1 MSLQDARDRA
11 QEQMAARKR
20 MGDYDRRTKL
30 KPKGHEETM
39 EEKQR
44 RWFLR
49 DAEQYLGQLRH
60 ALFREDWAASRQQC
74 GEILDLIDR
83 REGGRP

>member
-1 MSLQDARDRA
+1 MSEKKIGNDQVKYGRT
-11 QEQMAARKR
+11 RK
-20 MGDYDRRTKL
+20 DSQTKL
-30 KPKGHEETM
+30 RPKGHEETM